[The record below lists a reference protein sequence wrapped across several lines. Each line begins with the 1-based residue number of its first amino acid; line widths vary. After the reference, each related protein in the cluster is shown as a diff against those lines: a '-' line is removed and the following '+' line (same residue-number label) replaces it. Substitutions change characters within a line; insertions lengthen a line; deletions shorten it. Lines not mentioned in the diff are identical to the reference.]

1 METQQTPSTCAG
13 TPGLDVFKI
22 AGKSVSGYVPSRKTG
37 DDHRVRVPYTT
48 LLEQRLSI
56 YLEYHPH
63 VRCYQRGDASEAFV
77 PAHHIAVP
85 LGTPYPID
93 YFYEGKAHKYLPD
106 FIGTL
111 CDGGLLI
118 AEAGREEEKSQRRA
132 IAKAEAAQRLAQL
145 KGGVYWLGT
154 NENLSECRHYNLI
167 YLHARRRSFSTYQE
181 IVTTLPAQWPW
192 GRDI

>member
-1 METQQTPSTCAG
+1 MFVATNVETRAKPLFRPIILLSPSGLLIPST
-13 TPGLDVFKI
+13 TSTREKLI
-22 AGKSVSGYVPSRKTG
+22 N
-37 DDHRVRVPYTT
+37 
-48 LLEQRLSI
+48 I
-56 YLEYHPH
+56 Y
-63 VRCYQRGDASEAFV
+63 Q
-77 PAHHIAVP
+77 I
-85 LGTPYPID
+85 
-93 YFYEGKAHKYLPD
+93 